1 MSLKL
6 KQRITQYL
14 NKNSKLKIAGDIF
27 FYLLIILLIIPGTR
41 REIISTVKRLTL
53 MKPRISETA
62 APVSLIA
69 EDYLFTIEDQEGRIH
84 NFSRYTG
91 EVMFINFWAT
101 WCPPCRAEMPSI
113 QRLYDK
119 YGSKVKFILITSEE
133 ATPVNTYINK
143 YNYSFP
149 VYFQRSNLP
158 PSFRVSAIPH
168 TYIIDREGR
177 ILLSKTGAA
186 KWDSEDFMEFLDSI
200 L

>member
-1 MSLKL
+1 MNLKL
-6 KQRITQYL
+6 KQKITQYL
-14 NKNSKLKIAGDIF
+14 NKNSKLKIASDMI

-53 MKPRISETA
+53 MKPRISETES
-62 APVSLIA
+62 PVSLVA
-69 EDYLFTIEDQEGRIH
+69 EDYFFTIEDPEGRLH
-84 NFSRYTG
+84 KLSDYSG

-113 QRLYDK
+113 QRLYEK
-119 YGSKVKFILITSEE
+119 YGSKVRFILVTSEE
-133 ATPVNTYINK
+133 DTPVNAYISK
-143 YNYSFP
+143 YNYTFP
-149 VYFQRSNLP
+149 VFFQRSSLP

-168 TYIIDREGR
+168 TFIVDREGR

-186 KWDSEDFMEFLDSI
+186 KWDSEEFTEFIDSI